1 MRYKKHTYKKKNWW
15 IRNYYRI
22 KISGYIMRY
31 FHILGTYRH
40 HYGENV
46 LDISIPIPCD
56 RYNKKGIDTGIE
68 RKQIDATKTI
78 MHSGSRPNHEGTT
91 LLVVRSVL
99 WCVHLMGNIRTTKK
113 SQAGD
118 KAWRGRRQGA
128 KAKRR
133 PPRGGRFSLK
143 LFLPGAFG
151 WSGVISHD
159 TSR

>member
-1 MRYKKHTYKKKNWW
+1 
-15 IRNYYRI
+15 
-22 KISGYIMRY
+22 MRY

-91 LLVVRSVL
+91 LMFASRAVSPMM
-99 WCVHLMGNIRTTKK
+99 CPSDGQHKDKK

-118 KAWRGRRQGA
+118 KA
-128 KAKRR
+128 
-133 PPRGGRFSLK
+133 
-143 LFLPGAFG
+143 
-151 WSGVISHD
+151 
-159 TSR
+159 